1 MSRYKHSGFK
11 KDIIQD
17 NINLFIFAENEK
29 V

>member
-17 NINLFIFAENEK
+17 NINLFIFAENVK

>member
-11 KDIIQD
+11 KDIVQD
-17 NINLFIFAENEK
+17 NINLFIFTENEK